1 MRNVKRDEKESSNC
15 SFPFHSLYPSH
26 SLSCHALVGFIWQA
40 KPSWSWSAKLV
51 KSLLGNNNKAI
62 ISSTIVQDIA
72 TQTLL
77 QQLGERE
84 RGWGRGGVA
93 VCSPLYKCEMW
104 ARNSV
109 FDNFETGLQ
118 SRPLLIDCW
127 SWFHFTNLEWNFV
140 AKNRAR
146 KVSLARDM
154 HSFNLAVE

>member
-1 MRNVKRDEKESSNC
+1 MRDEKESSSSSSC
-15 SFPFHSLYPSH
+15 YCLPPRSLYTSH
-26 SLSCHALVGFIWQA
+26 SLSCYALVGFIWQA

-51 KSLLGNNNKAI
+51 KSSLGNNNKAI

-77 QQLGERE
+77 QQLG
-84 RGWGRGGVA
+84 RGWIGGGVA
-93 VCSPLYKCEMW
+93 VCSPLYKYEMW

-127 SWFHFTNLEWNFV
+127 SWFHFTNLEWNFA

-146 KVSLARDM
+146 NVSLARDM
-154 HSFNLAVE
+154 HSFNLAVD